1 MSSITR
7 LLAVTALGLVALG
20 TAAWPAFSAK
30 FDAKAY
36 YGSNC
41 AVCHAAAGEG
51 GMGPN
56 LKKVEAKGDKF
67 IATRITKGSPAKG
80 MPPFAKLGA
89 ADLKA
94 LTAYVKSL

>member
-1 MSSITR
+1 MSFNTPW
-7 LLAVTALGLVALG
+7 LAVTAVGLVAFG
-20 TAAWPAFSAK
+20 TAAWPAHAAK

-41 AVCHAAAGEG
+41 AMCHAATGEG
-51 GMGPN
+51 GLGPN

-67 IATRITKGSPAKG
+67 IATPINKGNPTKG

-94 LTAYVKSL
+94 LTAYVKGL

>member
-1 MSSITR
+1 MSLNTR
-7 LLAVTALGLVALG
+7 LLAVTALGLVALAA
-20 TAAWPAFSAK
+20 AAWPVDAAK

-41 AVCHAAAGEG
+41 AMCHAATGEG